1 MATFLTDGRQTAIGE
16 LETLVVSMSL
26 MVWCQ
31 LLKSAALMVYIDNE
45 GSKFSLIKGYSS
57 SPSITAICALAAT
70 YLDSYCI
77 LPWFS
82 RVPSSSNLADF
93 PSRLMDHPLLRRDLR
108 VPERDA
114 RDAFKGSMSFIVMAK
129 TPQSTWVGAVAKA
142 GGVNSPSSKK

>member
-1 MATFLTDGRQTAIGE
+1 M
-16 LETLVVSMSL
+16 
-26 MVWCQ
+26 
-31 LLKSAALMVYIDNE
+31 
-45 GSKFSLIKGYSS
+45 GYSG
-57 SPSITAICALAAT
+57 SPSITAVCALAAN
-70 YLDSYCI
+70 YLDTYYI

-82 RVPSSSNLADF
+82 RVPFPSNLADF